1 VSYAVCKP
9 PARMAPHLAAGLCGS
24 GQSPGPNPLDPIPW
38 TLPPVAPET
47 GRVVWEDGLAN
58 ANWGE
63 VHMTG
68 HEPGHSATAA
78 ALITAPFVGREIEM
92 GGLRAALD
100 LAGSGRGRLLL
111 VTGEPGIGKSRLME
125 ELSRDAS
132 ELGWR
137 VLLGRCWEGGGAP
150 AYWPWMQVVQQAGG
164 RFEQMAPRYR
174 EDSPAETSGRTAL
187 SRKARDD
194 PEAVRFRFFGTVA
207 GFLTGI
213 SRDQPLL
220 VIVDDIHVADE
231 PSLLM
236 LRFLAEAVSQERI
249 LVLASYR
256 EGERGVHE
264 LADAF
269 GQLARVG
276 SRISLRG
283 LSSFDVGAYIEGV
296 TGRAASVSAV
306 TRIRDVTAGNV
317 FLSEVVRALLVDGR
331 LTEYLDAV
339 TDPMLRIPE
348 EVRVLIRRRVA
359 GLSRE
364 AGSTLR
370 LAAAVGHEFDSRVL
384 EHAGRLSVGRLMDV
398 LAEAVGAGL
407 IAQDPASPSRHAFAH
422 DLVRETL

>member
-1 VSYAVCKP
+1 
-9 PARMAPHLAAGLCGS
+9 
-24 GQSPGPNPLDPIPW
+24 
-38 TLPPVAPET
+38 
-47 GRVVWEDGLAN
+47 
-58 ANWGE
+58 
-63 VHMTG
+63 
-68 HEPGHSATAA
+68 
-78 ALITAPFVGREIEM
+78 
-92 GGLRAALD
+92 
-100 LAGSGRGRLLL
+100 
-111 VTGEPGIGKSRLME
+111 
-125 ELSRDAS
+125 
-132 ELGWR
+132 
-137 VLLGRCWEGGGAP
+137 
-150 AYWPWMQVVQQAGG
+150 
-164 RFEQMAPRYR
+164 MAPRYR

-306 TRIRDVTAGNV
+306 TRIRDVTAGNPF

>member
-1 VSYAVCKP
+1 
-9 PARMAPHLAAGLCGS
+9 
-24 GQSPGPNPLDPIPW
+24 
-38 TLPPVAPET
+38 
-47 GRVVWEDGLAN
+47 
-58 ANWGE
+58 
-63 VHMTG
+63 
-68 HEPGHSATAA
+68 
-78 ALITAPFVGREIEM
+78 
-92 GGLRAALD
+92 
-100 LAGSGRGRLLL
+100 
-111 VTGEPGIGKSRLME
+111 
-125 ELSRDAS
+125 
-132 ELGWR
+132 
-137 VLLGRCWEGGGAP
+137 
-150 AYWPWMQVVQQAGG
+150 
-164 RFEQMAPRYR
+164 MAPRYR

-331 LTEYLDAV
+331 LTEYLDAA

-370 LAAAVGHEFDSRVL
+370 VAAAVGHEFDSRVL